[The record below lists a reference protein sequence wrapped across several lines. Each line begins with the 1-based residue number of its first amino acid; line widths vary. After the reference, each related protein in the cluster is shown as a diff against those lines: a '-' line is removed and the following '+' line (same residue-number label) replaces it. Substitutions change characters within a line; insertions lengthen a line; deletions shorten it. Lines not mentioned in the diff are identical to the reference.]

1 MLYDVCVKYA
11 LHRRNEKMKTEERRS
26 LGNEEIRTIIMT
38 AVTGG
43 AFGLLYG
50 YGFEF
55 SLWLG
60 VLTGALFGAAIGFRI
75 SKRPPRMEYPMAIFR
90 RIMMAA
96 TFFLLTSSGYSYLLD
111 QDLSQAQQYWAA
123 ALPLLGWSA
132 LVVGIGMAI
141 ASLDELQ
148 RRIQTEAIAIGFA
161 GTAIFV
167 GGYALFQFAGLPEV
181 NVGIVIMAMSV
192 FWLAGKL
199 WTLWRYR

>member
-1 MLYDVCVKYA
+1 
-11 LHRRNEKMKTEERRS
+11 MKTDERQS
-26 LGNEEIRTIIMT
+26 LGNDETKTIIMT

-60 VLTGALFGAAIGFRI
+60 AVIGALFGTAIGFRI
-75 SKRPPRMEYPMAIFR
+75 SKRPPKMEYPMAMFR
-90 RIMMAA
+90 RIMLAA
-96 TFFLLTSSGYSYLLD
+96 TFLLLTSFGYSYLLD

-123 ALPLLGWSA
+123 TLPLLGWSF
-132 LVVGIGMAI
+132 VVISIGMAI

-167 GGYALFQFAGLPEV
+167 GGYALFQFAGLAEV
-181 NVGIVIMAMSV
+181 NLGIVIFAMSV

>member
-1 MLYDVCVKYA
+1 
-11 LHRRNEKMKTEERRS
+11 MKIEERRS
-26 LGNEEIRTIIMT
+26 LGNDETKTIIMT

-50 YGFEF
+50 YGFEI

-60 VLTGALFGAAIGFRI
+60 VLIGVLFGIAIGFRI
-75 SKRPPRMEYPMAIFR
+75 SKRPPRMEYPMAMFR
-90 RIMMAA
+90 RIMLAA
-96 TFFLLTSSGYSYLLD
+96 TFLLLTSFGYSYLLD
-111 QDLSQAQQYWAA
+111 QNLSQTQQYWVA
-123 ALPLLGWSA
+123 ALPLLGW
-132 LVVGIGMAI
+132 LLFVVSIGLAI

-167 GGYALFQFAGLPEV
+167 GGYALFQFAGLSDV
-181 NVGIVIMAMSV
+181 NVGLVLLAMSV